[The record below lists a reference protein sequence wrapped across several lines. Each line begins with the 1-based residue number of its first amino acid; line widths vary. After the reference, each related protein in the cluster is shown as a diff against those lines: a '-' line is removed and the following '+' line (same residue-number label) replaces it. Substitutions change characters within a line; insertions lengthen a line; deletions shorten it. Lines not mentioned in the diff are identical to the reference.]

1 AAEAGQLQLNV
12 MEPVIAIAINES
24 IELLTQAVK
33 SLDDKCIQGIQA
45 NEQVC
50 YDAVM
55 RSVGIVTLLDP
66 ILGHAK
72 CDEIGKQ
79 CIAENKT
86 IQQVV
91 LEQALLT
98 QEQLDEIFSF
108 SNLVSEVTAAQ
119 ESLAQVS

>member
-1 AAEAGQLQLNV
+1 
-12 MEPVIAIAINES
+12 
-24 IELLTQAVK
+24 
-33 SLDDKCIQGIQA
+33 
-45 NEQVC
+45 
-50 YDAVM
+50 
-55 RSVGIVTLLDP
+55 VGIVTLLDP
-66 ILGHAK
+66 ILGHAQ

-91 LEQALLT
+91 LEQELLT

-108 SNLVSEVTAAQ
+108 SNLVSEVTAAH